1 MFASFG
7 KSRFAAEPSVRPTEA
22 GGKLM
27 PRSVALGCLSCFLL
41 SCGQPAPSA
50 LMGAEEKAR
59 IAEQVDATVRD
70 YVSAIQALDSERM
83 LGFWADV
90 EGFTIAGDGSLIVGF
105 EPWAAQIR
113 ALVEAT
119 AEVTH
124 IEVRNPQIFVLGR
137 DAASYSMEFEWSM
150 TSREGVT
157 TNASGSWTYVFKR
170 FPEGWRVVHSAGTH
184 IYS

>member
-1 MFASFG
+1 
-7 KSRFAAEPSVRPTEA
+7 
-22 GGKLM
+22 M
-27 PRSVALGCLSCFLL
+27 PRSLALVCLGCSLL
-41 SCGQPAPSA
+41 SCGQPAPTA
-50 LMGAEEKAR
+50 HLGEEEKAR
-59 IAEQVDATVRD
+59 IAEQLDATVQE
-70 YVSAIQALDSERM
+70 YVSAIQALDAERM
-83 LGFWADV
+83 LAFWADV
-90 EGFTIAGDGSLIVGF
+90 EGFVIAGDGSLIVGF

-119 AEVTH
+119 SEVTH
-124 IEVRNPQIFVLGR
+124 IEVSNPQIFVLAR

-150 TSREGVT
+150 TSRDGVT